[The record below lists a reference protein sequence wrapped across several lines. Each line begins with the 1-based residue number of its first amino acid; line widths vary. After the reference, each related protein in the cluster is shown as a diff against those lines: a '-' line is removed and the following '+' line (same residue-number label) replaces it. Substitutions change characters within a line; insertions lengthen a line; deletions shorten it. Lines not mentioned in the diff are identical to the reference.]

1 MQTETKDH
9 KTASSSA
16 MAKTENRKEAEQFVY
31 LLIFVAVLFGLTF
44 VDAYKPDYTVYAICI
59 LAVTLVMFFVKRLV
73 AKRYE
78 IDLENKL
85 WISGLIFSGVATLFI
100 SAFGVLF
107 VAPILNT
114 TDYVRSKTL
123 RGFKRGEVTVKEKW
137 HIAIFSSMLFLSIAM
152 AFLYLGS
159 EYSSQPLFIGG
170 AFLVTY
176 TFINLVPYHKFD
188 GAFLAYHNTMLSLVF
203 LLLAFFTMV
212 AVYINFAAGLFM
224 TGVFILFGFVTYRI
238 KLW

>member
-9 KTASSSA
+9 KTESSSTI
-16 MAKTENRKEAEQFVY
+16 AKSENRKEAEQFVY
-31 LLIFVAVLFGLTF
+31 LLIFVAVLFGLTL
-44 VDAYKPDYTVYAICI
+44 VDAYQPNYTVYAICI
-59 LAVTLVMFFVKRLV
+59 LAVALVIFFVKRLV
-73 AKRYE
+73 ASRYE
-78 IDLENKL
+78 VDLENKL

-100 SAFGVLF
+100 SAFGVPF

-123 RGFKRGEVTVKEKW
+123 RGLKRGEVTVKEKW
-137 HIAIFSSMLFLSIAM
+137 HIAIFSSVLFLLIAM
-152 AFLYLGS
+152 AFLYLS
-159 EYSSQPLFIGG
+159 SKYSSQPLFVGG

-188 GAFLAYHNTMLSLVF
+188 GAFLAYHNAILSIVF

-212 AVYINFAAGLFM
+212 TVYINFTSGLFM
-224 TGVFILFGFVTYRI
+224 TVVFILFSLVTYRL